1 VARNP
6 VALSVFLKYSLPEL
20 QPLLNCKPYFVV
32 LFFSHGVD
40 PLVTV
45 TQTGACPGVR
55 SLKQSI
61 TDNRGRPASAG
72 RPFSKDKP
80 NTKGDTMMDVIRKV
94 SYFAMDVADK
104 PGEAARVLTVLSQ
117 AGVNLLA
124 FSGFPRG
131 RRSQLD
137 FIPEDAELFRKALS
151 VARLKVQAKK
161 TGFLV
166 QGDDRPGAVAEVLR
180 KLADANINVTAVD
193 GVSAG
198 GGRWGAILWVKPQSV
213 NKAARVLQAV

>member
-1 VARNP
+1 MR
-6 VALSVFLKYSLPEL
+6 
-20 QPLLNCKPYFVV
+20 
-32 LFFSHGVD
+32 
-40 PLVTV
+40 
-45 TQTGACPGVR
+45 
-55 SLKQSI
+55 
-61 TDNRGRPASAG
+61 
-72 RPFSKDKP
+72 
-80 NTKGDTMMDVIRKV
+80 DVIRKV

-104 PGEAARVLTVLSQ
+104 PGEATRVLRALSQ

-137 FIPEDAELFRKALS
+137 FIPEDVELFRKPA
-151 VARLKVQAKK
+151 AAAKLKVKSKK

-166 QGDDRPGAVAEVLR
+166 QGDDRPGAVAEVLQ
-180 KLADANINVTAVD
+180 KLADATINVTAVD

-213 NKAARVLQAV
+213 NKAAKVLQAV

>member
-1 VARNP
+1 M
-6 VALSVFLKYSLPEL
+6 
-20 QPLLNCKPYFVV
+20 
-32 LFFSHGVD
+32 
-40 PLVTV
+40 T
-45 TQTGACPGVR
+45 
-55 SLKQSI
+55 
-61 TDNRGRPASAG
+61 
-72 RPFSKDKP
+72 
-80 NTKGDTMMDVIRKV
+80 DVIKKV

-104 PGEAARVLTVLSQ
+104 PGEAARVLTALSR

-137 FIPEDAELFRKALS
+137 FIPEDVEAFRKALS
-151 VARLKVQAKK
+151 VARLKVQSKK

-166 QGDDRPGAVAEVLR
+166 HGDDRPGAVAELLQ

-213 NKAARVLQAV
+213 NKAAKVLQAV